1 MYFVFSLSMFQMF
14 GKLSICHCNQIEKI
28 QNKVLLFI
36 RFKCNLNTSP
46 HSGYEDVLN
55 MLNLNT

>member
-14 GKLSICHCNQIEKI
+14 EKLSIWYCNQIEKI

-36 RFKCNLNTSP
+36 RFKYNLNRSP
-46 HSGYEDVLN
+46 HSGYEDILN
-55 MLNLNT
+55 MLNLNI